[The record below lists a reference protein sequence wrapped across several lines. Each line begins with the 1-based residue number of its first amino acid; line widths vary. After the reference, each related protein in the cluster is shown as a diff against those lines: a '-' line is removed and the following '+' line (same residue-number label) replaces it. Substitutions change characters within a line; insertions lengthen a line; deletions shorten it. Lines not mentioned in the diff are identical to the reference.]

1 LPRNPRYEKPAWSD
15 PGPSIALPNRISVAD
30 AIRELGGP
38 DQLRSLLY
46 PDALSAEE
54 MRRWQQL
61 RDSHFFLVR
70 NRGGDT
76 GERYRC
82 ANHSYTPGIDE
93 PVYHEF
99 FTVMC
104 VDRPWR
110 GLDGALYGY
119 ALVTRDD
126 LLAEYLMAFA
136 PGSMMRAH
144 PQTTANLAPMRKDEA
159 DLIALAIGTLE
170 PISETRALALARDI
184 QSRRPPKPFIL

>member
-1 LPRNPRYEKPAWSD
+1 LPRKPSYERPAWSD
-15 PGPSIALPNRISVAD
+15 PGPDIHLPDYISVGD
-30 AIRELGGP
+30 ALREVGGM
-38 DQLRSLLY
+38 DQLRQALY
-46 PDALSAEE
+46 PTALSAWE
-54 MRRWQQL
+54 MRRWNEL
-61 RDSHFFLVR
+61 RDARFFLVR

-82 ANHSYTPGIDE
+82 GNHSYTPGIDA

-110 GLDGALYGY
+110 GLDGALWGY

-126 LLAEYLMAFA
+126 LLAEYLMTFA
-136 PGSMMRAH
+136 PGGMMRAH
-144 PQTTANLAPMRKDEA
+144 PQMTASLAPRKDEA
-159 DLIALAIGTLE
+159 DLIALAVGTLE

-184 QSRRPPKPFIL
+184 QSRRPPRPFIL